1 MQKTRFIMAAILTLS
16 LAAVPLVS
24 WAQDTTAGGSEDP
37 VVARVNG
44 EALHQS
50 DLMRMAESLPPQYQA
65 NLAQILPML
74 LERLIDLELVGKAG
88 RDAGL
93 ADDAVVKQRL
103 VEAETEVIREVYLER
118 LVAEKVTDETVKGRY
133 EVNIAANP
141 PKEERRARHIL
152 LENKEDAQ
160 AVIEELKGGADFA
173 TLAQDRS
180 TGPSGP
186 QGGDLGYFT
195 PEQMVPEFAE
205 VAFTLEPGSY
215 SKEPVETQFGF
226 HVIMVED
233 SRMSAPPALA
243 EMEDQIREELTA
255 EVVGE
260 LLVELR
266 SGAEIEVIGVAPPE
280 GGEAAQ

>member
-1 MQKTRFIMAAILTLS
+1 MQKTLFIMAAILALS
-16 LAAVPLVS
+16 LAGVPLVS
-24 WAQDTTAGGSEDP
+24 WAQDTAAGGSEDP

-44 EALHQS
+44 AALHQS
-50 DLMRMAESLPPQYQA
+50 DLMKIAESLPPQYQA

-118 LVAEKVTDETVKGRY
+118 LVAKKVTDETVKGRY

-255 EVVGE
+255 EVVG
-260 LLVELR
+260 
-266 SGAEIEVIGVAPPE
+266 
-280 GGEAAQ
+280 

>member
-205 VAFTLEPGSY
+205 VAFALEPGSY

-243 EMEDQIREELTA
+243 EMEGQIREELTA